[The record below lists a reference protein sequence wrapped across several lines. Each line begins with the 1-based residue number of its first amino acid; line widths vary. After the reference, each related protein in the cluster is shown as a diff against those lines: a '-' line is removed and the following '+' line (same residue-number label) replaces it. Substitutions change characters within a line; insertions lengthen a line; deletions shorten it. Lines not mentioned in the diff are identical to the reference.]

1 MKKILAIFAIIA
13 AGALF
18 ASDRAEIIRE
28 KIEESPEMRARS
40 EVAAYNGESARLRR
54 ISRATQTAQTNGYE
68 PTIEETRVLLW
79 REAIEECP
87 ELIDAR
93 ENCDPATRVWYAF
106 KALDNSKDNLEFMR
120 NLEKV
125 KKLIK

>member
-13 AGALF
+13 AGALY

-28 KIEESPEMRARS
+28 KIEAAPETRAGSAR
-40 EVAAYNGESARLRR
+40 VYNGESARLRR
-54 ISRATQTAQTNGYE
+54 ISRAASVAQTNGYE
-68 PTIEETRVLLW
+68 PSIEETRILLW

-87 ELIDAR
+87 ELVEAR

-120 NLEKV
+120 NLEKI

>member
-1 MKKILAIFAIIA
+1 MKTISIIIAIIA

-28 KIEESPEMRARS
+28 KIEATPEARAGS
-40 EVAAYNGESARLRR
+40 AAVYNGESARLRR
-54 ISRATQTAQTNGYE
+54 ISRAASVSQTNGYE

-87 ELIDAR
+87 ELVEAR

-106 KALDNSKDNLEFMR
+106 KALDNSRDNLEFAR
-120 NLEKV
+120 NLEKL